1 MTDLVF
7 LDTETLGLDP
17 DAPVWEFA
25 AVRRLDPVG
34 EVKVEFTIHHNPA
47 HWLDDFPEAFLADY
61 LNRFNP
67 YDAWCET
74 VAARTIHRITK
85 GAHIVG
91 AVPSFDTER
100 LAKLLRRNGIEPEW
114 HYHLIDVENIVV
126 GYLAGRGE
134 LIPPPWKS
142 DQLSAAVGVNPDDY
156 NRHTAM
162 GDVLWSMS
170 QWDAVMA
177 ETPSDG
183 TVWFD
188 GAWVRFGDEDTAINP
203 SDPDQLRRYAAMLLA
218 VAANATR
225 QQVTDA

>member
-1 MTDLVF
+1 MTDIVF

-34 EVKVEFTIHHNPA
+34 EIELRFTIRHDPA
-47 HWLDDFPEAFLADY
+47 HWLDGFPEEFLADY
-61 LNRFNP
+61 LAR
-67 YDAWCET
+67 YDPAAAWGE
-74 VAARTIHRITK
+74 VAAVGAIHAITK

-114 HYHLIDVENIVV
+114 HYHLIDVENVVV

-156 NRHTAM
+156 ARHTAM
-162 GDVLWSMS
+162 GDVRWAMA
-170 QWDAVMA
+170 QWDAVI
-177 ETPSDG
+177 G
-183 TVWFD
+183 N
-188 GAWVRFGDEDTAINP
+188 G
-203 SDPDQLRRYAAMLLA
+203 
-218 VAANATR
+218 
-225 QQVTDA
+225 